1 MLTLAGIVIPFTEM
15 SLNTNKNT
23 LLGNKKKNRKRRQRY
38 TRQGKQRRGSN
49 IIINT

>member
-23 LLGNKKKNRKRRQRY
+23 LTGNKKKKQKEKIEI
-38 TRQGKQRRGSN
+38 QGTQRRGSN